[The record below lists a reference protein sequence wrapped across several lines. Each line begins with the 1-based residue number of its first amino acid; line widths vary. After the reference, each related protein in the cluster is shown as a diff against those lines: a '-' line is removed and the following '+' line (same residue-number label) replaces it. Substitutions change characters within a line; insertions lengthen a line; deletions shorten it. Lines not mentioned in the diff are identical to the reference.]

1 MLSRRHLLL
10 GAAAAALLP
19 STAQA
24 QGSAT
29 CGAIDLGVP
38 PVAQQ
43 SGVWCWAAVAEQIIR
58 WKQGHSPPQCALV
71 ALAYGQGVAPCCGG
85 LPQCR
90 VAGSLQQIQYLIGLF
105 GGGASTLAPPTTPAV
120 LHATLAVGRPIVMSV
135 RASPYAGHVV
145 VIRGM
150 RCGPAG
156 PVLLVNDPISWGPL
170 TQPVP
175 FAALLPYWQ
184 AAIVVS

>member
-10 GAAAAALLP
+10 GAAAAAVLP
-19 STAQA
+19 RPVRA
-24 QGSAT
+24 QGAAT

-43 SGVWCWAAVAEQIIR
+43 TGVWCWAAVAEQIIR
-58 WKQGHSPPQCALV
+58 WKRGHSPPQCALV
-71 ALAYGQGVAPCCGG
+71 ALAYGQVVAPCCGG
-85 LPQCR
+85 LPQCQ
-90 VAGSLQQIQYLIGLF
+90 VTGSLQQIQYLISQF
-105 GGGASTLAPPTTPAV
+105 GGGSTTLAPPTTPDV
-120 LHATLAVGRPIVMSV
+120 LHATLAVRRPIIMAV
-135 RASPYAGHVV
+135 RASPYSQHMV

-150 RCGPAG
+150 RCGPGG
-156 PVLLVNDPISWGPL
+156 PELLINDPMGWAPL

-175 FAALLPYWQ
+175 FAALLPHWQ